1 MNRSIK
7 IFLLASAFGAC
18 TMSLPASAQDYNSN
32 DGYTAQAPEEVIIR
46 APRYHAPQRSTIG
59 APIRDVAISEPVRF
73 DDLDLNSD
81 RDVHRLE
88 NRIRER
94 AGNLCRR
101 LDVTHPITVSDG
113 GPSCYREAVADAMD
127 QVDAAV
133 EQARGYDGDGNYRS
147 DTFVNPPPPRHDR
160 YNAGNDDDG
169 Y

>member
-1 MNRSIK
+1 M
-7 IFLLASAFGAC
+7 IFLTSALGVCA
-18 TMSLPASAQDYNSN
+18 MSLPANAQTYSGD
-32 DGYTAQAPEEVIIR
+32 DGYTTQAPEEVIIR

-81 RDVHRLE
+81 RDVRRLE

-94 AGNLCRR
+94 AGILCRR
-101 LDVTHPITVSDG
+101 LDATHPITVSDG
-113 GPSCYREAVADAMD
+113 GPSCYRGAVADAMD

-133 EQARGYDGDGNYRS
+133 EQARGYDNDSAYRP
-147 DTFVNPPPPRHDR
+147 DTFAHPPPPRHDR

>member
-1 MNRSIK
+1 MTHSLK
-7 IFLLASAFGAC
+7 ILLLAGAFGAC
-18 TMSLPASAQDYNSN
+18 AMSLPANAQTYGGG
-32 DGYTAQAPEEVIIR
+32 DGYYAQAPEEVIIR

-81 RDVHRLE
+81 HDVRRLE
-88 NRIRER
+88 SRVRER

-127 QVDAAV
+127 QVDAAID
-133 EQARGYDGDGNYRS
+133 QARGYDRDGDYRS

-160 YNAGNDDDG
+160 YNAGNDDNG